1 MFNFIIACIFLKE
14 MKVKGIISF
23 IREDDPVIS
32 RFDVKNILQ
41 RLSSPDSEL
50 SETEKKLLHKYQI
63 EFSDLLNSSA
73 STQLFNPQNNL

>member
-41 RLSSPDSEL
+41 RLSSQESEL
-50 SETEKKLLHKYQI
+50 SETEKKLLHKYQK
-63 EFSDLLNSSA
+63 EFSDLLN
-73 STQLFNPQNNL
+73 